1 MDVSAGKKNSYV
13 RDVHD
18 EAVRKMRGQ
27 EILMRLPLQL
37 ALIALLLQYSD
48 LSCCGS
54 QPVSKHMVVTPR
66 M

>member
-18 EAVRKMRGQ
+18 EAVRKMRDQ

-37 ALIALLLQYSD
+37 ALIALLHQYSD

-54 QPVSKHMVVTPR
+54 QPVSKHMAVTPR